1 MIPEREDKDASDQGR
16 DTLVIDPGIGI
27 AVILATDLGSGG
39 GIVDPMKGEGGAGH
53 GNGGGVTQ
61 GRGVDHA
68 IEGSGQ
74 EIVLG
79 REAGGISH
87 GPERGEIGQDPE
99 KREIGPE
106 RGEIGQDPEKREI
119 GPERGEIGQDPEK
132 REISLEAGE
141 GSPDQTSSYCNHVF
155 YSVATLNLMVLLF

>member
-1 MIPEREDKDASDQGR
+1 MTPEREDKDVSDQGR

-68 IEGSGQ
+68 IKGSGQ

-79 REAGGISH
+79 REAGGIGH

-99 KREIGPE
+99 KREIG
-106 RGEIGQDPEKREI
+106 
-119 GPERGEIGQDPEK
+119 
-132 REISLEAGE
+132 LEAGE

>member
-1 MIPEREDKDASDQGR
+1 MTPEREDKDVSDQGR

-79 REAGGISH
+79 REAGGIGH

-119 GPERGEIGQDPEK
+119 G
-132 REISLEAGE
+132 LEAGE

>member
-1 MIPEREDKDASDQGR
+1 MNDQGR
-16 DTLVIDPGIGI
+16 DTLVIDPGIGV
-27 AVILATDLGSGG
+27 AVVLATDLGSGG

-61 GRGVDHA
+61 GRDIDHA

-79 REAGGISH
+79 REAGGIGH

-99 KREIGPE
+99 RREIG
-106 RGEIGQDPEKREI
+106 
-119 GPERGEIGQDPEK
+119 
-132 REISLEAGE
+132 LEAGE
-141 GSPDQTSSYCNHVF
+141 GSPDQTSSCYTMF
-155 YSVATLNLMVLLF
+155 STVLPPLT

>member
-1 MIPEREDKDASDQGR
+1 MTPEREDKDVSDQGR

-68 IEGSGQ
+68 IKGSGQ

-79 REAGGISH
+79 REAGGIGH

-119 GPERGEIGQDPEK
+119 G
-132 REISLEAGE
+132 LEAGE

>member
-1 MIPEREDKDASDQGR
+1 MIPEREDEDVSDQGR
-16 DTLVIDPGIGI
+16 ETLMIDPGIGI

-61 GRGVDHA
+61 GRGVGHA

-74 EIVLG
+74 EIVLE
-79 REAGGISH
+79 REAGGIGL

-119 GPERGEIGQDPEK
+119 G
-132 REISLEAGE
+132 LEAGE